1 MKPLLITLV
10 LLSILPTI
18 TNAQDESVK
27 PSINDSHHE
36 TDPKQSPDGPD
47 GRGQGRGRGMGRGFG
62 RGPDAS
68 MRADQDVFH
77 FLLEH
82 HDAIRR
88 DVKLRDDGVETVTE
102 SDDPKVAV
110 KIQEHVAAM
119 QSRMKEGRGLRFWD
133 PVFVAL
139 FDNYQKIEMSVENT
153 EKGVRVVETS
163 THPFG
168 VRLVQAHAVVVTRFV
183 ERGFDEAHES
193 HAVPDEIDSTIA
205 KTTADAAAELVYP
218 VIEGFGGVVQI
229 PDAIDAPQA
238 GMKMVLDVTA
248 DAKDPAEVNKGLD
261 RAARILNLYGAYG
274 LKSSDIKLTVVLH
287 GEATKSAM
295 TNEAWEKRFETPTNP
310 NLKLIKA
317 IKDAGVEV
325 VVCGQALHYKKIGE
339 NEVASDIRIAAAA
352 FSVLMNRQSAG
363 YSYVPVP

>member
-1 MKPLLITLV
+1 MNRLLRTTLV
-10 LLSILPTI
+10 LCSLLSAVTL
-18 TNAQDESVK
+18 AQDENTK
-27 PSINDSHHE
+27 PG
-36 TDPKQSPDGPD
+36 TDGPSRDPGSKSLKEQLD
-47 GRGQGRGRGMGRGFG
+47 GRGQGRGKGMGRGFG
-62 RGPDAS
+62 RGPDAG

-88 DVKLRDDGVETVTE
+88 DVKLREDGVETLTE
-102 SDDPKVAV
+102 SDDPEISA

-139 FDNYQKIEMSVENT
+139 FDNYQSIEMAVENT
-153 EKGVRVVETS
+153 KNGVRVVETS
-163 THPFG
+163 KHPFS
-168 VRLVQAHAVVVTRFV
+168 VRLIQAHAVVVTKFV

-193 HAVPDEIDSTIA
+193 HAVPDEADTLA
-205 KTTADAAAELVYP
+205 KKTTDAAADLVYP
-218 VIEGFGGVVQI
+218 VIEGFGGVVRI
-229 PDAIDAPQA
+229 PEAIDAPQP

-248 DAKDPAEVNKGLD
+248 DTKDPAEVNKGLD

-287 GEATKSAM
+287 GEATKAALM
-295 TNEAWEKRFETPTNP
+295 NNGWEKRFQSPTNP

-317 IKDAGVEV
+317 LKDSGVEV